1 MTLHLNIEFSL
12 TIFHWL
18 YIILFLFTNYNV
30 FFCSFLYYSSHID
43 KILPVSS
50 FASLCLET
58 LIYPILVELMDLVN
72 FIIIFVIL
80 NLLFLNLLYL
90 VSLYHAVTN
99 KPYTGWTKLH
109 LYLTAHALN
118 ESMVQ
123 ELSKWGQNRY
133 FFWHFPDFQN
143 PWFWLEIDWAEMGK
157 PRYTS
162 ICVRIQI
169 SKFGNDH

>member
-43 KILPVSS
+43 KILSVSS

-90 VSLYHAVTN
+90 VSLYLAVTN

-109 LYLTAHALN
+109 LYLMHMHWMRAWSRNCQNGAKIDIFLAFSWLSKPLILALN
-118 ESMVQ
+118 W
-123 ELSKWGQNRY
+123 LSWNGKTQVHLNMCK
-133 FFWHFPDFQN
+133 DSNFQI
-143 PWFWLEIDWAEMGK
+143 W
-157 PRYTS
+157 
-162 ICVRIQI
+162 
-169 SKFGNDH
+169 

>member
-43 KILPVSS
+43 KILSVSS

-90 VSLYHAVTN
+90 VSLYLAVTN

-109 LYLTAHALN
+109 LYLTAHAMN

-133 FFWHFPDFQN
+133 FFGIFLTFKTLDFGSKLIELKWEN
-143 PWFWLEIDWAEMGK
+143 PGT
-157 PRYTS
+157 PQY
-162 ICVRIQI
+162 V
-169 SKFGNDH
+169 

>member
-43 KILPVSS
+43 KILSVSS

-90 VSLYHAVTN
+90 VSLYLAVTN

-109 LYLTAHALN
+109 LYLMHMHWMRAWSRNCQNGAKIDFFLAF
-118 ESMVQ
+118 SW
-123 ELSKWGQNRY
+123 LSKPLILARNWLSWNGKTQVHLNMCK
-133 FFWHFPDFQN
+133 DSNFQI
-143 PWFWLEIDWAEMGK
+143 W
-157 PRYTS
+157 
-162 ICVRIQI
+162 
-169 SKFGNDH
+169 

>member
-43 KILPVSS
+43 KILSVSS

-58 LIYPILVELMDLVN
+58 LIYHILVELMDLVN

-90 VSLYHAVTN
+90 VSLYLAVTN

-109 LYLTAHALN
+109 LYLTAHAMN

-133 FFWHFPDFQN
+133 FFGIFLTFKTLDFGSKLIELKWEN
-143 PWFWLEIDWAEMGK
+143 PGT
-157 PRYTS
+157 PQY
-162 ICVRIQI
+162 V
-169 SKFGNDH
+169 